1 MSLWHTLK
9 QAFGGGAQTSAL
21 TPSRSASTSEPELVV
36 PEISVDELLAQRAN
50 GNAADLLLLDCR
62 EPWEWRQVRI
72 PGSRH
77 IPMNET
83 PFRLDEL
90 DKNRAIIVVCAHG
103 NRSYGV
109 AGYLLQRGFRASSLR
124 GGIAAW
130 QARGGEVES
139 DTIIRR

>member
-9 QAFGGGAQTSAL
+9 QAFGGGAQASAL
-21 TPSRSASTSEPELVV
+21 TPSRPASSPEPEPVV

-50 GNAADLLLLDCR
+50 GNAADTLLLDCR

-72 PGSRH
+72 PGSLH

-109 AGYLLQRGFRASSLR
+109 AGYLLQHGFRASSLR

-139 DTIIRR
+139 DATVRR

>member
-9 QAFGGGAQTSAL
+9 QALGGGAKASA
-21 TPSRSASTSEPELVV
+21 PSSRPASTPEPEPVV

-72 PGSRH
+72 PGSLH

-90 DKNRAIIVVCAHG
+90 DRNRAIIVVCAHG

-109 AGYLLQRGFRASSLR
+109 AGYLLQHGFHASSLR

-139 DTIIRR
+139 DATVRR